1 MEGATT
7 NNTSLLVNQ
16 GNQGNQSKFSGP
28 PRLAIVFRKDG
39 LTFFLFFPTS
49 QGDQMEGPRKTDR
62 PKRVRNVTNETLDQK
77 FIIPDHSGS
86 IKP

>member
-1 MEGATT
+1 MEGAKI

-16 GNQGNQSKFSGP
+16 GNQGNQGKFSGP
-28 PRLAIVFRKDG
+28 PRLAVVFRKDG

-62 PKRVRNVTNETLDQK
+62 PKKIRNVTNETLDQT
-77 FIIPDHSGS
+77 FINQDHSGS
-86 IKP
+86 IKH